1 MYFYWTLPSRILPYS
16 KVVKGERN
24 GKGKCI
30 FIGHC
35 RAESYFIQRYGKKT
49 SSQSNTHEVR
59 LYVHAQKKPSASNLN
74 IENKKQ
80 TAFVKKIG
88 ARCAYWCE
96 ALDVQGTLKV
106 EITAQRADEE
116 KGLLKLRAVIFLE
129 MNE

>member
-1 MYFYWTLPSRILPYS
+1 MDIAEPNPTLF
-16 KVVKGERN
+16 KGTEKKRVH
-24 GKGKCI
+24 KAIRTK
-30 FIGHC
+30 FAYTFMH
-35 RAESYFIQRYGKKT
+35 KKT
-49 SSQSNTHEVR
+49 
-59 LYVHAQKKPSASNLN
+59 SASNLN

-80 TAFVKKIG
+80 TTFVKKIG

>member
-1 MYFYWTLPSRILPYS
+1 MDIAEPNPTLFKGSERRAQRQRKMYFYWTLPSRILPYS
-16 KVVKGERN
+16 KVR
-24 GKGKCI
+24 
-30 FIGHC
+30 
-35 RAESYFIQRYGKKT
+35 KKT

-116 KGLLKLRAVIFLE
+116 KGLLKLRAVIFF
-129 MNE
+129 

>member
-35 RAESYFIQRYGKKT
+35 RAESYFIQRYGKKNEFT
-49 SSQSNTHEVR
+49 KQYARSSPIRSCT
-59 LYVHAQKKPSASNLN
+59 KKPSASNLN

-116 KGLLKLRAVIFLE
+116 KGLLKLRAVIFFRDE
-129 MNE
+129 

>member
-1 MYFYWTLPSRILPYS
+1 MDIAEPNPTLFKGSERRAQRQRKMYFYWTLPSRILPYS
-16 KVVKGERN
+16 KVR
-24 GKGKCI
+24 
-30 FIGHC
+30 
-35 RAESYFIQRYGKKT
+35 KKNEFT
-49 SSQSNTHEVR
+49 KQYARSSPIRSCT
-59 LYVHAQKKPSASNLN
+59 KKPSASNLN

-116 KGLLKLRAVIFLE
+116 KGLLKLRAVIFFRDE
-129 MNE
+129 

>member
-1 MYFYWTLPSRILPYS
+1 MDIAEPNPTLF
-16 KVVKGERN
+16 KGTE
-24 GKGKCI
+24 
-30 FIGHC
+30 
-35 RAESYFIQRYGKKT
+35 KK
-49 SSQSNTHEVR
+49 R
-59 LYVHAQKKPSASNLN
+59 VHKAIRTKFAYTFMHKKKPSASNLN